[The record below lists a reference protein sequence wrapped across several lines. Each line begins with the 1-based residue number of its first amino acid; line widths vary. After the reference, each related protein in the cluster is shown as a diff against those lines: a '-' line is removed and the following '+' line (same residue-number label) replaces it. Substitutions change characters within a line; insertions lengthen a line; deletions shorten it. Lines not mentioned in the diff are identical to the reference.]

1 MNFHK
6 FYFDWLPKFTYIL
19 KELLK
24 EKLKIKDSLTI
35 EDNIKTFFEFFEK
48 NSAYNFFKNHEI
60 TSDQMYIAVCLNN
73 FESKIY
79 LQRNLRLE
87 GYDEEYQIQFEL
99 PLDLPPFEDKI
110 YDTFEIKRDYNGD
123 FSNSQEGY
131 FYFEDYQEKILH
143 SNQLIKLLQLY
154 PKSIRISLHSD
165 F

>member
-6 FYFDWLPKFTYIL
+6 FYFDWFPKFANIL
-19 KELLK
+19 KEELK
-24 EKLKIKDSLTI
+24 SKDCLTI
-35 EDNIKTFFEFFEK
+35 EDNIKVFFEFFEK
-48 NSAYNFFKNHEI
+48 NNAYIFFKNHEI

-131 FYFEDYQEKILH
+131 FILKI
-143 SNQLIKLLQLY
+143 IRK
-154 PKSIRISLHSD
+154 KSCIQIN
-165 F
+165 